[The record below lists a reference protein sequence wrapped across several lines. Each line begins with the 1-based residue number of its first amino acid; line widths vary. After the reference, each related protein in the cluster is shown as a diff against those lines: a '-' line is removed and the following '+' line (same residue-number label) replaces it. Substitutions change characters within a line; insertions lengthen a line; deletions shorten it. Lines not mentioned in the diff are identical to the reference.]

1 MRLSPRLALKISR
14 ACAVDFSWLTNNNAG
29 DEIINDRG
37 KPCDLRDFEEAQQ
50 HDETLA
56 FWHSV
61 PEMEFAVGYDLL
73 CREYE
78 KTRDSFAR
86 AQLID
91 DFTDFVV
98 NRSIRSTS

>member
-37 KPCDLRDFEEAQQ
+37 KPCGLRDFEEAQQ

-61 PEMEFAVGYDLL
+61 PEMEFAVGLTFFAENTRKHATRSPERSSSMISQILL
-73 CREYE
+73 
-78 KTRDSFAR
+78 
-86 AQLID
+86 
-91 DFTDFVV
+91 
-98 NRSIRSTS
+98 